1 MRHVGHM
8 QPRELA
14 LPAQGAM
21 HLDREL
27 ARLSSGASSSLLAL
41 DGRAGK

>member
-1 MRHVGHM
+1 M
-8 QPRELA
+8 QLGEMT

-27 ARLSSGASSSLLAL
+27 ARLGSGASSSLLAL
-41 DGRAGK
+41 DGRAGE